1 MTKKFLIILALVI
14 LLIPIIGCQNQHSN
28 QKEAVTGNK
37 FVPPPFTKITVYVD
51 GNKIDLKKDDS
62 KFKTLSDE
70 IYKGIVNITDGVGGQ
85 RTFWE
90 VGFEKEKEPD
100 HFKKNVYIFAEWD
113 KRHKIS
119 LNQKEN
125 TQGGDWGNT
134 PRDKEGNY
142 VLNTDGFLVT
152 IYKPNLDSR
161 FAYKAWSDGVGAP
174 LRKPERPVYWA
185 YAKTDS
191 IDYEKL
197 LNIVDP
203 AT

>member
-1 MTKKFLIILALVI
+1 MGVDSRAIASTICPLETTGLQGLAKYCINHVTVDIPALNFSYAIALGLTLYKVGGLISMTKKFLIILALVI

-85 RTFWE
+85 RTFRE

-100 HFKKNVYIFAEWD
+100 YLKKTF
-113 KRHKIS
+113 
-119 LNQKEN
+119 
-125 TQGGDWGNT
+125 
-134 PRDKEGNY
+134 
-142 VLNTDGFLVT
+142 
-152 IYKPNLDSR
+152 IY
-161 FAYKAWSDGVGAP
+161 
-174 LRKPERPVYWA
+174 
-185 YAKTDS
+185 
-191 IDYEKL
+191 L
-197 LNIVDP
+197 LNGIKGTRLV
-203 AT
+203 